1 MDGVDE
7 VGSIS
12 TTGARMP
19 ACLYQRQQ
27 RDGEAAYDE
36 VHRAAVV
43 LVPGDVRSVRLP
55 GEAAVNRTDLGDLG
69 AELDRTR

>member
-36 VHRAAVV
+36 VHRA
-43 LVPGDVRSVRLP
+43 